1 MKLPVIRT
9 LAAQHTEAE
18 LLAAESALLEGEA
31 LPFLVEG
38 VDEGEQ
44 YTHILGAL
52 DVVRAVAAGQDER
65 EALRAFGQRVR
76 NSIG

>member
-1 MKLPVIRT
+1 
-9 LAAQHTEAE
+9 
-18 LLAAESALLEGEA
+18 LEGDA
-31 LPFLVEG
+31 LPFPVDG

>member
-1 MKLPVIRT
+1 VKLPIIRA
-9 LAAQHTEAE
+9 LAAAHTEAE
-18 LLAAESALLEGEA
+18 LLSAEAALLEGEA
-31 LPFLVEG
+31 LPFPVDG

>member
-1 MKLPVIRT
+1 MKLPVIRP
-9 LAAQHTEAE
+9 LAAAHTEAE
-18 LLAAESALLEGEA
+18 LLAAEVALLEGDA
-31 LPFLVEG
+31 LPFPVEG